1 MFDYKNINRRYLFI
15 ALIIIFALVRLY
27 MGMNIHS
34 WFYLTS
40 KHDDLL
46 LLSYSNLYDHFHSW
60 NIESLAKT
68 MSYPLF
74 LSFVNFSGIALN
86 FWIALLWII
95 AGLFTIYAVNKFI
108 TKNKLIL
115 LLSFIFII
123 FLPAGFDVYFLEI
136 YRNSIMAQFSIITFA
151 SLFTFIN
158 FSIEE
163 KKNNKVILFWGIL
176 TGLLFTFNYYIKED
190 GIMTLPIFLVSLL
203 AILAFN
209 LYNNRRNLKS
219 KNTAKLFIL
228 ALIPLLI
235 FAGLTEGYKEIN
247 NYYFGVADIN
257 TRTSGELG
265 EFWSN
270 LLIIDDDNKSTK
282 IWVPFSTIEK
292 AWNASPTLQTHP
304 ELLDNWQHTGWFDS
318 HDLNKT
324 PLPGDITAWSLRDA
338 LNDSGLYDNEKEA
351 DSLFKDVN
359 DELDE
364 AFENGDLN
372 KSDKI
377 FITHSANGKT
387 FDEVKGIKI
396 YCFYALDFILFNHNV
411 EYQKYMPG
419 TSKDVSNKLTVSV
432 GKTVNENL
440 STPKELPFVEKTL
453 LDVDL
458 IIYEYV
464 SYVIVLLSA
473 ISFIGICIYQFKH
486 GFKERHFNALAGYQL
501 MLLGTIVLI
510 VFAVSWFCSWMDLNN
525 HIIFYTISAYGIFTF
540 FEVIAIAGGYK
551 IIKKIRGCN

>member
-1 MFDYKNINRRYLFI
+1 MFDYKNINRGYLFI

-123 FLPAGFDVYFLEI
+123 FLPAGFDVHFLEI
-136 YRNSIMAQFSIITFA
+136 YRNSIMAQFAIITFA

-209 LYNNRRNLKS
+209 LYKNRRSLKS

-228 ALIPLLI
+228 VLIPLLI
-235 FAGLTEGYKEIN
+235 FAGLTECYKEVN

-270 LLIIDDDNKSTK
+270 LLIIDDDNKSTN

-292 AWNASPTLQTHP
+292 AWNASPTLQAHP
-304 ELLDNWQHTGWFDS
+304 KLLDNWQHTGWFDS

-338 LNDSGLYDNEKEA
+338 LNDSGLYGNEKEA

-396 YCFYALDFILFNHNV
+396 YCLDALDFILFNHNV

-464 SYVIVLLSA
+464 SYVVVLLSA

-486 GFKERHFNALAGYQL
+486 RFKERHFNALAGYQL
-501 MLLGTIVLI
+501 MLLGTIILT

-525 HIIFYTISAYGIFTF
+525 HIIFYTISAYGMFAF